1 MDPKEKFQ
9 EQMRILMEKNQS
21 LLDRIKEAVPL
32 LQNIKRAADREFGA
46 PDLFYRFYYQSFK
59 VYRIQN
65 LTVEMRALFEQLA
78 DGGKLNSWYLQIVEE
93 GTGKD
98 FDLSHNSE
106 WLKHTRPMME
116 AYFHSMM
123 FVEQMLWCAEN
134 MEKAE
139 SLLPSPWA
147 AVLTLFEMR

>member
-1 MDPKEKFQ
+1 VSELTYLQ
-9 EQMRILMEKNQS
+9 KNQM
-21 LLDRIKEAVPL
+21 LLDRIKAAKPKMLELCAH
-32 LQNIKRAADREFGA
+32 ADREFGA
-46 PDLFYRFYYQSFK
+46 PDLFYRFYHQSFK

-78 DGGKLNSWYLQIVEE
+78 AGEKLNPWYLQIVEE
-93 GTGKD
+93 GTSKD

-106 WLKHTRPMME
+106 WLKHTRPMLE